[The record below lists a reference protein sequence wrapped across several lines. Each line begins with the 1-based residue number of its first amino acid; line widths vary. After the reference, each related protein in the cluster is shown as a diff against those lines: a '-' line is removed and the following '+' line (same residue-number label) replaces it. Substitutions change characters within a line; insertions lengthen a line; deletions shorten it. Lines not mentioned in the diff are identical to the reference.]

1 MPLKYPPRNSLAS
14 AIRGIERQ
22 SVILFIYLYIYG
34 VNVAVLKYVPV
45 LRVPVS
51 PVRTVSI
58 SICSD
63 CSYCR
68 DLCMFRLFVLYKFL
82 YGRPVC
88 TVAIS
93 VCLVWTVCTEAI
105 DVWTVQIRLLN
116 KVADDRQLV
125 SNASDWWEAKATG
138 MVYL

>member
-1 MPLKYPPRNSLAS
+1 
-14 AIRGIERQ
+14 
-22 SVILFIYLYIYG
+22 
-34 VNVAVLKYVPV
+34 
-45 LRVPVS
+45 
-51 PVRTVSI
+51 
-58 SICSD
+58 
-63 CSYCR
+63 
-68 DLCMFRLFVLYKFL
+68 MFRLFVLYKFL

-93 VCLVWTVCTEAI
+93 VCSVWTVCTEAI

-116 KVADDRQLV
+116 KVADDRRLV